1 MPFLGPK
8 NVIYADARSSGSS
21 STVDFE
27 DWEALSSS
35 RNVVFV
41 WPNGDTLNDAAEGY
55 IDDYHFLAPTGTLDL
70 QVMYMAITDGSIAPI
85 GAAAVLLN
93 P

>member
-1 MPFLGPK
+1 L
-8 NVIYADARSSGSS
+8 IYADGANTGALGA
-21 STVDFE
+21 VDFE
-27 DWEALSSS
+27 DWENQAVA
-35 RNVVFV
+35 REVVFL
-41 WPNGDTLNDAAEGY
+41 WPNGDRLDSTAAGY

-70 QVMYMAITDGSIAPI
+70 QAMYLAITNGVEVPF